1 LRDLLSWIALEVMPS
16 DIAKAAKLTES
27 AVVARPDNAGRI
39 KSALSAR
46 STSQLA
52 WINCQLRA
60 KRETVLGIATKPL
73 RSQNAPKQGSARALF
88 EVSLQET
95 LMFWLNEA

>member
-1 LRDLLSWIALEVMPS
+1 LSDPLSRIALKVPS
-16 DIAKAAKLTES
+16 DIAKAAKPAAS
-27 AVVARPDNAGRI
+27 AVAARPDNAGRI

-60 KRETVLGIATKPL
+60 KRETTLGIATKSL
-73 RSQNAPKQGSARALF
+73 RLQKAPKQSGARALF
-88 EVSLQET
+88 AARLQET
-95 LMFWLNEA
+95 LMF